1 MTKHG
6 HFHWNE
12 LNTRDPDLARAFYG
26 ATLGWTFSDMPMEE
40 GVYWVAMMD
49 GCPVAGIFTM
59 TSPDFDGLP
68 EHWFSYLAVDDVDA
82 RVRQALKAGAD
93 LIRPPFDAPGAGRLA
108 IVRDPSGAVL
118 GWITP
123 EAGSEQTGS

>member
-1 MTKHG
+1 MTRHG
-6 HFHWNE
+6 YFHWNE
-12 LNTRDPDLARAFYG
+12 LNTRDPERARMFYG
-26 ATLGWTFSDMPMEE
+26 ATLGWAFSEIPVED
-40 GVYWVAMMD
+40 GVYWVAKMG

-82 RVRQALKAGAD
+82 RVEQAVKAGAE
-93 LIRPPFDAPGAGRLA
+93 LIRPPFEAPGAGRLA

-118 GWITP
+118 GWITSEAND
-123 EAGSEQTGS
+123 EAGS